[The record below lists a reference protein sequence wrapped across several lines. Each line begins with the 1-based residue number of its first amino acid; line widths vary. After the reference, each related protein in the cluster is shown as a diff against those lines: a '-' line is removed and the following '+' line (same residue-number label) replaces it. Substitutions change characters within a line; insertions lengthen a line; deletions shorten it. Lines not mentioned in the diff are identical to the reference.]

1 MADKKA
7 AFQMGI
13 NGRQAVEKEFNWT
26 SEEAKYCRM
35 FSDLLKA

>member
-1 MADKKA
+1 
-7 AFQMGI
+7 MGI

-26 SEEAKYCRM
+26 SEEVKYCGM